1 MEKRRDEDG
10 RLVGQGRGR
19 GLSVFLP
26 GLLCL
31 LAVIITKQ
39 EQQHGINSP
48 NHSRR
53 HPYLANPLWF
63 SCDERAPFRTLHYL
77 VCSNVVHNTNVMGL
91 LVPNHGGL
99 LVPTATPALGRSLAI
114 SR

>member
-26 GLLCL
+26 GLLYL

-39 EQQHGINSP
+39 EQQQHGIG
-48 NHSRR
+48 
-53 HPYLANPLWF
+53 L
-63 SCDERAPFRTLHYL
+63 ERTPIWRTLFGL
-77 VCSNVVHNTNVMGL
+77 V
-91 LVPNHGGL
+91 
-99 LVPTATPALGRSLAI
+99 ATRGRRFGPYI
-114 SR
+114 T